1 MRLFIAEKPS
11 LGRAIADGLGKGRK
25 EEGCI
30 RCGND
35 IVTWCFGHLLEP
47 CYPEDY
53 KPEYT
58 SWRREHLPIIPQ
70 AWKSKARPKAAGQLK
85 IIGKLLKE
93 AKSVVNAGDPD
104 REGQLLVDEVLE
116 HFSYKG
122 PVARIWLAS
131 LDDRSVKKA
140 LDGISDN
147 AKYAPL
153 RDAARARQQADWL
166 IGMNATRAMTIMGR
180 ESGRGGE
187 VLSLGRVQ
195 TPTLALVVSRDREI
209 TSFVPVDYF
218 VLRAYLTPS
227 SGGEFAA
234 MFVLGEAQI
243 GLDASGRLTDAA
255 VADTLA
261 ESAKGAD
268 GVIVESTREEK
279 SKAAP
284 LPHCLSSLQKEAS
297 AKLGLTAKQ
306 VLDTAQSLYEKKLT
320 TYPRSDCRY
329 LPEEQFDA
337 AKMILANLSLIA
349 GLESIA
355 FNADAKLKSAAWNT
369 KKVTA
374 HHGIIPTGE
383 TPENLTSTER
393 ALYSLITMAYCLQFY
408 PPMRYEAQK
417 IVLTIG
423 DTHWEARGRR
433 VLEAGWTAV
442 SSDNDDS
449 GAQDGEQEQALPP
462 LKKGES
468 VHCRDVRTLKKKTS
482 PPSRFTEGALIEA
495 MANVHRFVAD
505 AAAKSVLKE
514 NEGIG
519 TEATRAGVIETLKQ
533 RGFLITDKKALVST
547 KLGQDI
553 IDLTPATLKDPVTT
567 ASWESKLE
575 AIAQGKE
582 TLAGFMVEQTKILP
596 DLLAPILGKE
606 GQPAHSCPDCGAAVY
621 RRKGKKAGTWFWG
634 CSGYPACK
642 TTMPDDNGQPGN
654 ARPAPTLSKHSCT
667 ACGKPLVLRQSAKG
681 ELHKNSSSG
690 KPVSKQTL
698 QRTATSSNK
707 GAFFGCSGYPG
718 CKQTYQV
725 AGNGEPDFGG
735 KK

>member
-25 EEGCI
+25 EDGCI

-53 KPEYT
+53 KPEYA

-70 AWKSKARPKAAGQLK
+70 AWRSKPKPKASAQLK

-93 AKSVVNAGDPD
+93 VKSVVNAGDPD

-116 HFSYKG
+116 HFAYKG
-122 PVARIWLAS
+122 PVSRIWLAS
-131 LDDRSVKKA
+131 LDDSSVKKA
-140 LDGISDN
+140 LDGITDN
-147 AKYAPL
+147 TAKAPL
-153 RDAARARQQADWL
+153 RDSARARQRADWL

-180 ESGRGGE
+180 ETGRGGE

-195 TPTLALVVSRDREI
+195 TPTLALVVTRDREI
-209 TSFVPVDYF
+209 ASFVSSDYF
-218 VLRAYLTPS
+218 VLRASVASAT
-227 SGGEFAA
+227 GEEFAA
-234 MFVLGEAQI
+234 MFVPGETQA
-243 GLDASGRLTDAA
+243 GLDGSGRLTNATVVNA
-255 VADTLA
+255 LA
-261 ESAKGAD
+261 ESVKGAE
-268 GVIVESTREEK
+268 GIITASTQEKK
-279 SKAAP
+279 SKSAP

-297 AKLGLTAKQ
+297 AICSMTAKQ
-306 VLDTAQSLYEKKLT
+306 VLDTAQTLYEKKLT
-320 TYPRSDCRY
+320 TYPRTDCRY

-337 AKMILANLSLIA
+337 AGRILAAIA
-349 GLESIA
+349 TISGMEHMGQ
-355 FNADAKLKSAAWNT
+355 NADAKLKSSAWNT

-374 HHGIIPTGE
+374 HHAIIPTGE
-383 TPENLTSTER
+383 KPGNLTSTER
-393 ALYSLITMAYCLQFY
+393 ALYSLIVSAYCLQFY
-408 PPMRYEAQK
+408 PAMRYEAQK
-417 IVLTIG
+417 ITLSIG
-423 DTHWEARGRR
+423 DTRWEAKGRII
-433 VLEAGWTAV
+433 LEAGWTV
-442 SSDNDDS
+442 LSSDNDES
-449 GAQDGEQEQALPP
+449 GAQDNEQEQALPTV
-462 LKKGES
+462 KNGDS
-468 VHCRDVRTLKKKTS
+468 VHCRDVQTLKKKTS
-482 PPSRFTEGALIEA
+482 PPSRFTEGTLIEA
-495 MANVHRFVAD
+495 MANVHRFVTD

-519 TEATRAGVIETLKQ
+519 TEATRAGIIETLKQ
-533 RGFLITDKKALVST
+533 RHYLIADKKAIVST

-582 TLAGFMVEQTKILP
+582 TLAGFMAEQTKILP
-596 DLLAPILGKE
+596 DLLAPILGNG
-606 GQPAHSCPDCGAAVY
+606 GQSAHSCPDCGAAVY

-642 TTMPDDNGQPGN
+642 TTMPDDNGKPGK
-654 ARPAPTLSKHSCT
+654 ARQAVTLSKYSCKS
-667 ACGKPLVLRQSAKG
+667 CGKPLIERQGA
-681 ELHKNSSSG
+681 
-690 KPVSKQTL
+690 
-698 QRTATSSNK
+698 K

>member
-11 LGRAIADGLGKGRK
+11 LGRAIADGLGKGSK
-25 EEGCI
+25 ENGCI

-35 IVTWCFGHLLEP
+35 VVTWCFGHLLEP

-53 KPEYT
+53 KPEYA

-70 AWKSKARPKAAGQLK
+70 TWRSKAKSKAAAQLK

-122 PVARIWLAS
+122 SVARIWLAS

-140 LDGISDN
+140 LDGITDN
-147 AKYAPL
+147 AKHAPL

-180 ESGRGGE
+180 ETGRGGE

-195 TPTLALVVSRDREI
+195 TPTLALVVGRDREI
-209 TSFVPVDYF
+209 ASFVSSDYF

-227 SGGEFAA
+227 NGGEFAA
-234 MFVLGEAQI
+234 MFVPGEAQA
-243 GLDASGRLTDAA
+243 GLDTSGRLTDAA
-255 VADTLA
+255 VADALA

-268 GVIVESTREEK
+268 GVITESVRENK

-297 AKLGLTAKQ
+297 SKCSMTAKQ

-320 TYPRSDCRY
+320 TYPRTDCRY

-337 AKMILANLSLIA
+337 AGQILAALTKVPGMEHMA
-349 GLESIA
+349 G
-355 FNADAKLKSAAWNT
+355 NTDAKLKSGAWNT
-369 KKVTA
+369 KKITA
-374 HHGIIPTGE
+374 HHAIIPTGE
-383 TPENLTSTER
+383 KPGTLTDTER
-393 ALYSLITMAYCLQFY
+393 ALYSLIVSAYCLQFY
-408 PPMRYEAQK
+408 PAMRYEAQK
-417 IVLTIG
+417 ITLTIG
-423 DTHWEARGRR
+423 DTRWEARGRR
-433 VLEAGWTAV
+433 VLEAGWTVIA
-442 SSDNDDS
+442 SDNDDS
-449 GAQDGEQEQALPP
+449 GVQDGEQEQTLPL
-462 LKKGES
+462 LKQGET
-468 VHCRDVRTLKKKTS
+468 VRCRDVRTLKKKTS
-482 PPSRFTEGALIEA
+482 PPSRFTEGTLIEA
-495 MANVHRFVAD
+495 MANVHRFVTD

-533 RGFLITDKKALVST
+533 RGFLITEKKALVST

-567 ASWESKLE
+567 ASWESRLE
-575 AIAQGKE
+575 AIAQGKD
-582 TLAGFMVEQTKILP
+582 TLVGFMAEQTKILP

-606 GQPAHSCPDCGAAVY
+606 GQPAHFCPDCGAAVY

-634 CSGYPACK
+634 CSAYPACS
-642 TTMPDDNGQPGN
+642 TTMPDDNGQPGQ
-654 ARPAPTLSKHSCT
+654 ARQKAVLSKHSCK
-667 ACGKPLVLRQSAKG
+667 ACNKPLIQRNGAKG
-681 ELHKNSSSG
+681 
-690 KPVSKQTL
+690 V
-698 QRTATSSNK
+698 
-707 GAFFGCSGYPG
+707 FFGCSGYPG
-718 CKQTYQV
+718 CKQTYQI

>member
-11 LGRAIADGLGKGRK
+11 LGRAIADGLGKGKK

-35 IVTWCFGHLLEP
+35 VVTWCFGHLLEP

-53 KPEYT
+53 KSEYS

-70 AWKSKARPKAAGQLK
+70 AWKSKAKPKAAAQLK
-85 IIGKLLKE
+85 IISRLLKE
-93 AKSVVNAGDPD
+93 AQSVVNAGDPD

-140 LDGISDN
+140 LNGITDN
-147 AKYAPL
+147 ARHAPL

-166 IGMNATRAMTIMGR
+166 IGLNATRAMTIMGR
-180 ESGRGGE
+180 ETGRGGE

-209 TSFVPVDYF
+209 TSFVSSDYF

-234 MFVLGEAQI
+234 MFVPGEAQT

-255 VADTLA
+255 IANALA
-261 ESAKGAD
+261 QNAKGAD
-268 GVIVESTREEK
+268 GVITESMREEK
-279 SKAAP
+279 SKSAP

-297 AKLGLTAKQ
+297 AKCSMTAKQ

-320 TYPRSDCRY
+320 TYPRTDCRY

-337 AKMILANLSLIA
+337 AGQILAAITTVPGMEHMA
-349 GLESIA
+349 G
-355 FNADAKLKSAAWNT
+355 NADAKLKSGAWNT
-369 KKVTA
+369 KKITA
-374 HHGIIPTGE
+374 HHAIIPTGE
-383 TPENLTSTER
+383 KPGKLTDTER
-393 ALYSLITMAYCLQFY
+393 ALYSLIMSAYCLQFY
-408 PPMRYEAQK
+408 PAMRYEAQK
-417 IVLTIG
+417 IALVLTDAQG
-423 DTHWEARGRR
+423 DDTRWEARGRH

-449 GAQDGEQEQALPP
+449 GIQEDEQEQALPP
-462 LKKGES
+462 VEKGDTI
-468 VHCRDVRTLKKKTS
+468 HCRDVRTLKKKTS
-482 PPSRFTEGALIEA
+482 PPSRFTEGTLIEA
-495 MANVHRFVAD
+495 MANVHRFVTD

-533 RGFLITDKKALVST
+533 RNFLITDKKALVST

-553 IDLTPATLKDPVTT
+553 IDLTPAALKDPVTT

-582 TLAGFMVEQTKILP
+582 TLVGFMAEQIKILP
-596 DLLAPILGKE
+596 DLLSPILGKQ
-606 GQPAHSCPDCGAAVY
+606 GQPAHSCAHPCPGCGAALY

-634 CSGYPACK
+634 CSGYPACT
-642 TTMPDDNGQPGN
+642 TTMPDDNGLPGKP
-654 ARPAPTLSKHSCT
+654 RQKPVLSKYSCK
-667 ACGKPLVLRQSAKG
+667 ACGKPLIQRNSAKG
-681 ELHKNSSSG
+681 
-690 KPVSKQTL
+690 V
-698 QRTATSSNK
+698 
-707 GAFFGCSGYPG
+707 FFGCSGYPG
-718 CKQTYQV
+718 CKQTYQE
-725 AGNGEPDFGG
+725 AGNGEPDLDGVA
-735 KK
+735 K

>member
-11 LGRAIADGLGKGRK
+11 LARAIADGLGNGRK
-25 EEGCI
+25 DNGCI

-35 IVTWCFGHLLEP
+35 TVTWCFGHLLEP

-53 KPEYT
+53 KPEYA

-70 AWKSKARPKAAGQLK
+70 TWRSKAKPKAAAQLK

-122 PVARIWLAS
+122 PVSRIWLAS
-131 LDDRSVKKA
+131 LDERSVQKA
-140 LDGISDN
+140 LAGITDN
-147 AKYAPL
+147 AKHAPL
-153 RDAARARQQADWL
+153 RDAARARSQADWL

-180 ESGRGGE
+180 ETGRGGE

-195 TPTLALVVSRDREI
+195 TPTLALVVARDREI
-209 TSFVPVDYF
+209 ASFISSDYF
-218 VLRAYLTPS
+218 VLRAYLTPQT
-227 SGGEFAA
+227 GVEFAA
-234 MFVLGEAQI
+234 MFVPGETQA
-243 GLDASGRLTDAA
+243 GLDGSGHLTDAA
-255 VADTLA
+255 VANALA

-268 GVIVESTREEK
+268 GVITESVRENK

-297 AKLGLTAKQ
+297 AKCSMTAKQ

-320 TYPRSDCRY
+320 TYPRTDCRY

-337 AKMILANLSLIA
+337 AGQILAAIA
-349 GLESIA
+349 TVPGMEHMA
-355 FNADAKLKSAAWNT
+355 GKADAKLKSGVWNT

-374 HHGIIPTGE
+374 HHAIIPTGE
-383 TPENLTSTER
+383 TPGSLTSTER
-393 ALYSLITMAYCLQFY
+393 ALYSLIVSAYCLQFY
-408 PPMRYEAQK
+408 PAMRYEAQK
-417 IVLTIG
+417 ITLSIG
-423 DTHWEARGRR
+423 DTRWEARGRLI
-433 VLEAGWTAV
+433 LEAGWTVIA
-442 SSDNDDS
+442 SDNDDS

-462 LKKGES
+462 VEKGDT

-482 PPSRFTEGALIEA
+482 PPSRYTEGTLIEA

-533 RGFLITDKKALVST
+533 RQYLIADKKAIVST
-547 KLGQDI
+547 QLGQDI
-553 IDLTPATLKDPVTT
+553 IDLTPAALKDPVTT
-567 ASWESKLE
+567 ASWESRLE

-582 TLAGFMVEQTKILP
+582 TLAGFMVQQVKILP
-596 DLLAPILGKE
+596 DLLAPILGNG

-634 CSGYPACK
+634 CSAFPACK
-642 TTMPDDNGQPGN
+642 TTMPDDNGQPGK
-654 ARPAPTLSKHSCT
+654 ARQAPSLSKHSCKT
-667 ACGKPLVLRQSAKG
+667 CGKPLIERQSA
-681 ELHKNSSSG
+681 
-690 KPVSKQTL
+690 
-698 QRTATSSNK
+698 K

>member
-11 LGRAIADGLGKGRK
+11 LGRAIADGLGNGRK
-25 EEGCI
+25 DNGCI

-35 IVTWCFGHLLEP
+35 VVTWCFGHLLEP

-53 KPEYT
+53 KPEYA

-70 AWKSKARPKAAGQLK
+70 TWRSKAKPKATAQLK

-122 PVARIWLAS
+122 PVSRIWLAS
-131 LDDRSVKKA
+131 LDDCSVKKA
-140 LDGISDN
+140 LKGITDN
-147 AKYAPL
+147 AAKAPL

-180 ESGRGGE
+180 ETGLNSK
-187 VLSLGRVQ
+187 VLSVGRVQ
-195 TPTLALVVSRDREI
+195 TPTLALVVARDREI
-209 TSFVPVDYF
+209 ASFVSSDYF
-218 VLRAYLTPS
+218 VLRAYLAPAT
-227 SGGEFAA
+227 GDEFAA
-234 MFVLGEAQI
+234 VFIPGDTQT
-243 GLDASGRLTDAA
+243 GLDGSGRLTDAA
-255 VADTLA
+255 IANALA
-261 ESAKGAD
+261 ESSKGAN
-268 GVIVESTREEK
+268 GVITESVRENK

-297 AKLGLTAKQ
+297 AKLSMSAKQ

-337 AKMILANLSLIA
+337 AKMILANLSLFV

-355 FNADAKLKSAAWNT
+355 FKADAKLKSAAWNT
-369 KKVTA
+369 KKITA
-374 HHGIIPTGE
+374 HHAIIPTGE
-383 TPENLTSTER
+383 MPGSLTNTEY
-393 ALYSLITMAYCLQFY
+393 ALYSLIVSAYCLQFY

-417 IVLTIG
+417 IVLSIG
-423 DTHWEARGRR
+423 HTRWEARGRR
-433 VLEAGWTAV
+433 ILEAGWTVIA
-442 SSDNDDS
+442 SDNDGS
-449 GAQDGEQEQALPP
+449 GTQDGEQEQDQTLP
-462 LKKGES
+462 LVEKGES

-482 PPSRFTEGALIEA
+482 PPSRFTEGTLIEA
-495 MANVHRFVAD
+495 MANVHRFVSD

-533 RGFLITDKKALVST
+533 RQYLITEKKAIVAT

-567 ASWESKLE
+567 ASWESRLE

-596 DLLAPILGKE
+596 DLLAPILGN
-606 GQPAHSCPDCGAAVY
+606 GGPPTHSCFDCGAAVY
-621 RRKGKKAGTWFWG
+621 RRKGKKPGTWFWG
-634 CSGYPACK
+634 CSGYPAGK
-642 TTMPDDNGQPGN
+642 TTMPDDNGQPGK
-654 ARPAPTLSKHSCT
+654 ARQAPVLSKHSCKT
-667 ACGKPLVLRQSAKG
+667 CGKPLIERQGA
-681 ELHKNSSSG
+681 
-690 KPVSKQTL
+690 
-698 QRTATSSNK
+698 K

>member
-11 LGRAIADGLGKGRK
+11 LGRAIADGLGNGRK
-25 EEGCI
+25 DNGCI

-53 KPEYT
+53 KPEYA

-70 AWKSKARPKAAGQLK
+70 TWKSKSKPKAAAQLK

-122 PVARIWLAS
+122 PVSRIWLAS
-131 LDDRSVKKA
+131 LDDCSVKKA
-140 LDGISDN
+140 LKGITDN
-147 AKYAPL
+147 AKHASL

-180 ESGRGGE
+180 ETGLDSK
-187 VLSLGRVQ
+187 VLSVGRVQ
-195 TPTLALVVSRDREI
+195 TPTLALVVARDREI
-209 TSFVPVDYF
+209 ASFVSSDYF
-218 VLRAYLTPS
+218 LLRAYLAPS
-227 SGGEFAA
+227 TGGEFTA
-234 MFVLGEAQI
+234 MFVPGEAQD
-243 GLDASGRLTDAA
+243 GLDSSGRLTDAA
-255 VADTLA
+255 IANALA
-261 ESAKGAD
+261 ENAKGTD
-268 GVIVESTREEK
+268 GVITESVRENK
-279 SKAAP
+279 NKAAP

-297 AKLGLTAKQ
+297 AKLSMSAKL

-337 AKMILANLSLIA
+337 AKMILANLSLVV

-355 FNADAKLKSAAWNT
+355 FKADAKLKSAAWDT
-369 KKVTA
+369 KKITA
-374 HHGIIPTGE
+374 HHAIIPTGE
-383 TPENLTSTER
+383 MPGSLTNTEY
-393 ALYSLITMAYCLQFY
+393 ALYDLIATAYCLQFY

-417 IVLTIG
+417 IVLSIG
-423 DTHWEARGRR
+423 DTRWEARGRR
-433 VLEAGWTAV
+433 ILEAGWTAV
-442 SSDNDDS
+442 YSDNDDS
-449 GAQDGEQEQALPP
+449 GEQANEQEQALPTVEQ
-462 LKKGES
+462 GDR

-482 PPSRFTEGALIEA
+482 PPSRFTEGTLIEA
-495 MANVHRFVAD
+495 MANVHGFVAD
-505 AAAKSVLKE
+505 AAAKSVLRE

-519 TEATRAGVIETLKQ
+519 TEATRAGVLETLKQ
-533 RGFLITDKKALVST
+533 RQYLIAEKKAIVST

-553 IDLTPATLKDPVTT
+553 IDLTPVTLKDPVTT
-567 ASWESKLE
+567 ASWESRLE

-582 TLAGFMVEQTKILP
+582 TLAGFMAEQTKILP
-596 DLLAPILGKE
+596 ELLAPILGN
-606 GQPAHSCPDCGAAVY
+606 GVQSAHVCPDCGAPVY
-621 RRKGKKAGTWFWG
+621 RRKGKKPETWFWA

-642 TTMPDDNGQPGN
+642 TTMPDDNGQPGK
-654 ARPAPTLSKHSCT
+654 ARQKPTLSKHSCKS
-667 ACGKPLVLRQSAKG
+667 CGKPLVERHSA
-681 ELHKNSSSG
+681 
-690 KPVSKQTL
+690 
-698 QRTATSSNK
+698 K

-718 CKQTYQV
+718 CKNTYRV
-725 AGNGEPDFGG
+725 AENGAPDFGE